1 MPAYVSST
9 VTRPM
14 PNLENLKKQAKL
26 YLRWHRDRY
35 YPVAARIRAVLPS
48 YRHLSDREVLAH
60 SFRLSDAQELIARKA
75 GFESWEALRKGIR
88 TMTHTQA
95 QTLSKPVLLAAE
107 PQLFVADIAASCE
120 FYTKKLGFSVAFS
133 YGEPP
138 FYGQV
143 FRDGA
148 RLNLRCL
155 DKPGLDPEIRDSDQL
170 LSASITLDDAKPL
183 FLEYQAAGVLFAQ
196 PLKTEPWGARTFI
209 VRDPDGNLILFAGA
223 GRVAGR
229 STAWSRAVQ
238 ERGRLSGGPPPG
250 EYRRA

>member
-1 MPAYVSST
+1 
-9 VTRPM
+9 M

-60 SFRLSDAQELIARKA
+60 SFRLSDAQELITRKA
-75 GFESWEALRKGIR
+75 GFESWEALRKGIQ
-88 TMTHTQA
+88 TMTQTQA

-107 PQLFVADIAASCE
+107 PQLFVADIAASCD
-120 FYTKKLGFSVAFS
+120 FYTKKLGFSVAFT

-155 DKPGLDPEIRDSDQL
+155 DKPGLDPEVRDSEQL

-183 FLEYQAAGVLFAQ
+183 FLEYQAAGVPFAQ

-209 VRDPDGNLILFAGA
+209 VRDPDGNLILFAG
-223 GRVAGR
+223 
-229 STAWSRAVQ
+229 
-238 ERGRLSGGPPPG
+238 RG
-250 EYRRA
+250 E